1 VLAVATAGFLATV
14 AVGWLL
20 PRNLFPQITQGE
32 FHFNVSLPEGTALHV
47 TDETLRRVAATL
59 KDDPRVKF
67 VYTSAGQLDL
77 AAFAGSAREASRG
90 QIAVA
95 LKNASDRSA
104 EEAVAAKLRAEMDR
118 IPGVSYELDRP
129 ALLSFRNPIEIE
141 IYAYDLDTL
150 RNYSA
155 VVAARVAQVRGVD
168 DVEATMRLGDPEV
181 QITFDRDR
189 LAAMNLDPA
198 SASRLV
204 RSAVQGD
211 AATQFSDLDRKLDVR
226 VRATESQRSVI
237 GELVN
242 LEVGRNEGRAVP
254 LGAVAEVSVA
264 RGPSEIRRISQQRAG
279 VVRGNLN
286 GRDLASVSRDIEAVL
301 AATPAPPG
309 VKASLAG
316 QNRELSESFGSLR
329 FALLLAVVLIYLV
342 MASQFESLL
351 HPFVI
356 MFTVPM
362 AIVGVV
368 ATLVVTGTAVSVMVL
383 IGLVV
388 LAGIVVNNG
397 IVLIDYT
404 NQLRA
409 RGRPKVE
416 ALIEAARVRL
426 RPILMTALTTVLG
439 LVPMSLGFGE
449 GSELRS
455 PLALTL
461 IGGMVSATALTLIV
475 LPVVYVT
482 LDRKP

>member
-1 VLAVATAGFLATV
+1 
-14 AVGWLL
+14 
-20 PRNLFPQITQGE
+20 
-32 FHFNVSLPEGTALHV
+32 
-47 TDETLRRVAATL
+47 
-59 KDDPRVKF
+59 
-67 VYTSAGQLDL
+67 
-77 AAFAGSAREASRG
+77 
-90 QIAVA
+90 
-95 LKNASDRSA
+95 
-104 EEAVAAKLRAEMDR
+104 
-118 IPGVSYELDRP
+118 
-129 ALLSFRNPIEIE
+129 
-141 IYAYDLDTL
+141 
-150 RNYSA
+150 
-155 VVAARVAQVRGVD
+155 
-168 DVEATMRLGDPEV
+168 
-181 QITFDRDR
+181 
-189 LAAMNLDPA
+189 
-198 SASRLV
+198 
-204 RSAVQGD
+204 
-211 AATQFSDLDRKLDVR
+211 
-226 VRATESQRSVI
+226 
-237 GELVN
+237 
-242 LEVGRNEGRAVP
+242 
-254 LGAVAEVSVA
+254 
-264 RGPSEIRRISQQRAG
+264 
-279 VVRGNLN
+279 
-286 GRDLASVSRDIEAVL
+286 
-301 AATPAPPG
+301 
-309 VKASLAG
+309 
-316 QNRELSESFGSLR
+316 
-329 FALLLAVVLIYLV
+329 LLLAVVLIYLV